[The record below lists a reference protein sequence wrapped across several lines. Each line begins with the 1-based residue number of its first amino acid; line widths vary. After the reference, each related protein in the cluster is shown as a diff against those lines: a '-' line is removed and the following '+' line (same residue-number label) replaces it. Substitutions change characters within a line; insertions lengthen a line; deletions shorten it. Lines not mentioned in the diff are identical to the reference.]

1 MNVQWPRH
9 NQGLGCVLLELLKT
23 IFYGNNI
30 PEKLMTS
37 TVVSV
42 PKKRDLTDMNN

>member
-9 NQGLGCVLLELLKT
+9 NQGLACVLLELLKT
-23 IFYGNNI
+23 IFYGNI

-42 PKKRDLTDMNN
+42 PKKGDLTDMNN